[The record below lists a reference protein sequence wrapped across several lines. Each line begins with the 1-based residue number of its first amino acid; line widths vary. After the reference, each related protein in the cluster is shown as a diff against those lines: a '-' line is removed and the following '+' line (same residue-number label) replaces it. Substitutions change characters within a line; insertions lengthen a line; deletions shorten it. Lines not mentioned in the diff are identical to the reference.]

1 MHVWKQELTLYLDAT
16 ESSAQSDKVKSSI
29 LLTCIGKHG
38 CEIYNTF
45 TFDSAADTMKFDF
58 ILQKFDE
65 YCSARKNVTFL
76 RYTFLTYR
84 QKEGETFDEFVTTL
98 RKVESKV

>member
-1 MHVWKQELTLYLDAT
+1 MDLGPNHFLPPQPLSFTGNVSNNWRVWKQELTLYLDAT
-16 ESSAQSDKVKSSI
+16 EASAKSDKVKSSI

-38 CEIYNTF
+38 REIYNTF

-65 YCSARKNVTFL
+65 
-76 RYTFLTYR
+76 
-84 QKEGETFDEFVTTL
+84 
-98 RKVESKV
+98 